1 MSPSLLLL
9 FVLLMMVSVPIDRR
23 GGRLSRLLRGEI
35 RKTVKSVK
43 RNPLNGQTAA
53 REILL
58 LYFNTKDRFNEKK
71 LGPKNGHSRVGAL
84 VKWL

>member
-23 GGRLSRLLRGEI
+23 GGRLSRLLRLLRGEI

-58 LYFNTKDRFNEKK
+58 LYFNTKDRFHEKK
-71 LGPKNGHSRVGAL
+71 IGTE
-84 VKWL
+84 KWAF